1 MTNSNAH
8 LIETLI
14 KHLPP
19 SASALHLLD
28 VNGLAVNMLT
38 QARPDMQ
45 ISIVSGDV
53 TTWQFENQQFDAVIA
68 VDYILNDT
76 FLSAVLPILRY
87 GGRLIIANSRA
98 SFTLAQYGNQLESR
112 GYVRILV
119 EDIPLESSK
128 GVLMRGEKA
137 HITDDTH
144 QRIQIVAGN
153 EAEFIPLSD
162 YKGRFI
168 HLLIRQTPN
177 KPPWRIDPDELIQWD
192 AVTINGV
199 MIGFSSL
206 PKAVSFMQPS
216 VLMNKFYTVNKVAK
230 FKRERVMSWSHRIV
244 INPTL
249 TIWDNDAQ
257 LGFTPVD
264 PYDAEAPDE

>member
-28 VNGLAVNMLT
+28 VNGLAGELLA
-38 QARPDMQ
+38 QARPDVQ
-45 ISIVSGDV
+45 ITLVSGDV

-68 VDYILNDT
+68 VDYILNNT

-98 SFTLAQYGNQLESR
+98 SMQLAQYGNRLENA

-119 EDIPLESSK
+119 EDISPN

-144 QRIQIVAGN
+144 QRIQTVAGN
-153 EAEFIPLSD
+153 EAEFIPLAD
-162 YKGRFI
+162 YKGRFV

-177 KPPWRIDPDELIQWD
+177 KPPWRISPNELIQWD

-230 FKRERVMSWSHRIV
+230 FKRERVIDWAHTIV
-244 INPTL
+244 INPAM

-257 LGFTPVD
+257 LGFMPID

>member
-1 MTNSNAH
+1 MTNRNVH

-28 VNGLAVNMLT
+28 VNGMAGDMLT
-38 QARPDMQ
+38 QARPDVQMTT
-45 ISIVSGDV
+45 ISGDV
-53 TTWQFENQQFDAVIA
+53 STWHFEPLQFDAVIA

-98 SFTLAQYGNQLESR
+98 SMQLAQYGNRLESS

-119 EDIPLESSK
+119 EDIPPN

-144 QRIQIVAGN
+144 QRIQTVAGN
-153 EAEFIPLSD
+153 EAEFIPLAD
-162 YKGRFI
+162 YTGRFV

-177 KPPWRIDPDELIQWD
+177 KPPWRLDPDELIQWD
-192 AVTINGV
+192 AVMINGV

-206 PKAVSFMQPS
+206 LKAVSFMQPS
-216 VLMNKFYTVNKVAK
+216 VLMNKLYTVNKVAK
-230 FKRERVMSWSHRIV
+230 FRRERVMSWAHRIV
-244 INPTL
+244 INPAL
-249 TIWDNDAQ
+249 TIWDDDAQ
-257 LGFTPVD
+257 LGFMPID